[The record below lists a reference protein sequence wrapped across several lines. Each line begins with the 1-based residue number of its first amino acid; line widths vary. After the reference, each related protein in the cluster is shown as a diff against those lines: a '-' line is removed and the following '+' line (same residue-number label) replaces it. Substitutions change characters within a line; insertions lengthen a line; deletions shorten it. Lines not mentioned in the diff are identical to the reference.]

1 MCYAIPSNLRI
12 LETNGDGNA
21 DRLYFGDLGGQLW
34 RVDFD
39 DVTKS
44 DDYNVRLLADVSASG
59 YQPFYY
65 PPSVSLQAG
74 SKNNFYAVT
83 IGSGNRDNPLA
94 DLSEGALYMLRDEI
108 NNTDTA
114 HTITVSDLYEKSGW
128 LIKLKPGEKILS
140 ETLILE
146 NNIVATTYTPDD
158 DDSIGTCGAP
168 TATNRLLA
176 AHLTDAGPSKYLTD
190 ESLITTPMTG
200 SERFKELSA
209 QGIAS
214 QPQLVYSKDESV
226 AQLFVG
232 KEKVAIIPPVLHR
245 LMWYLND

>member
-1 MCYAIPSNLRI
+1 MISLGVEPVSPCSIRNSGSLIRKVTHSSMCYAIPSNLRI

-114 HTITVSDLYEKSGW
+114 HTITVSDLYD
-128 LIKLKPGEKILS
+128 
-140 ETLILE
+140 
-146 NNIVATTYTPDD
+146 A
-158 DDSIGTCGAP
+158 
-168 TATNRLLA
+168 
-176 AHLTDAGPSKYLTD
+176 TDA
-190 ESLITTPMTG
+190 
-200 SERFKELSA
+200 
-209 QGIAS
+209 
-214 QPQLVYSKDESV
+214 
-226 AQLFVG
+226 
-232 KEKVAIIPPVLHR
+232 
-245 LMWYLND
+245 N

>member
-83 IGSGNRDNPLA
+83 IESGNRDNPWQI
-94 DLSEGALYMLRDEI
+94 YPRVRC
-108 NNTDTA
+108 TC
-114 HTITVSDLYEKSGW
+114 YETKS
-128 LIKLKPGEKILS
+128 I
-140 ETLILE
+140 TLI
-146 NNIVATTYTPDD
+146 
-158 DDSIGTCGAP
+158 
-168 TATNRLLA
+168 RLTL
-176 AHLTDAGPSKYLTD
+176 
-190 ESLITTPMTG
+190 
-200 SERFKELSA
+200 
-209 QGIAS
+209 
-214 QPQLVYSKDESV
+214 
-226 AQLFVG
+226 
-232 KEKVAIIPPVLHR
+232 
-245 LMWYLND
+245 